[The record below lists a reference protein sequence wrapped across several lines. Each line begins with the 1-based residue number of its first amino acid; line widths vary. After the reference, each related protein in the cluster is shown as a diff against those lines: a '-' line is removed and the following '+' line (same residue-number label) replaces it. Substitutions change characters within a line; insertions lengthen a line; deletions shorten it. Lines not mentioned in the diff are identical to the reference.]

1 MISLRGV
8 ISFVLFLFSLPVQAG
23 LSATL
28 LGTYVTDDF
37 SQTAATSN
45 SKQFYGAMLMAS
57 FDAKERFHVG
67 WSYTSISA
75 ISSRTGNNETYAAA
89 DMGPAFAFWFGKDRN
104 LNLSGAYNVV
114 SKATFEQTGQSLKE
128 WSGTSY
134 WVAAGAELEFMK
146 YIHLGG
152 RVVYY
157 GTSMTDQKVGSTASS
172 VSVGRTWVLPM
183 LTISFRKAL

>member
-1 MISLRGV
+1 ML
-8 ISFVLFLFSLPVQAG
+8 SLPAQAG
-23 LSATL
+23 FSGTL

-37 SQTAATSN
+37 SQAAATSN
-45 SKQFYGAMLMAS
+45 SKQFYSAMLMAS
-57 FDAKERFHVG
+57 LDAKERFHVG

-75 ISSRTGNNETYAAA
+75 ASSRTGNNESYAAT
-89 DMGPAFAFWFGKDRN
+89 DMGPAFAFWFGKNRN
-104 LNLSGAYNVV
+104 LNLSGAYNIV
-114 SKATFEQTGQSLKE
+114 SKATFEQTGQALKE

-152 RVVYY
+152 RVVYC
-157 GTSMTDQKVGSTASS
+157 GTSMTDQKVGATASS
-172 VSVGRTWVLPM
+172 VSVGRTWVVPM